1 MTSRPPAGETSEL
14 LLARHGQAY
23 CNITGTIAGPGS
35 CTGLT
40 TLGRNQSQALAAR
53 LHHEPAVT
61 AIYASPRRRARETA
75 GIIGRALTLPVSVH
89 DDLREPDYGP
99 AAEGRTWTDL
109 LAAFPGDPATRH
121 HMPLAEG
128 GEPWTASASRVMR
141 ALTALAAAHPGR
153 RILIVG
159 HDETVKSAYHLFLG
173 IPASQP
179 LPIRLTVANASL
191 TTWHKAASAPLG
203 TIPARWTLVVHND
216 TSHLAE
222 ALAGTR

>member
-14 LLARHGQAY
+14 LIARHGQAY

-109 LAAFPGDPATRH
+109 LAAFQGDPATRH

-128 GEPWTASASRVMR
+128 GEPWTASASHSRSGSQSPTPHSPPGTR
-141 ALTALAAAHPGR
+141 PPAHRSVPSR
-153 RILIVG
+153 
-159 HDETVKSAYHLFLG
+159 
-173 IPASQP
+173 
-179 LPIRLTVANASL
+179 
-191 TTWHKAASAPLG
+191 
-203 TIPARWTLVVHND
+203 
-216 TSHLAE
+216 
-222 ALAGTR
+222 LAGP